1 MEWFWL
7 WSADRQGGSLTSLKS
22 LGAVL
27 AVMALSPAL
36 GQAEDLDRPRAYLGL
51 RVGESNPLVR
61 ANDVAGVSLGVDL
74 GRFLS
79 AELSADF
86 YELPLDVPGRGQAGE
101 YGVMALAPQL
111 RIRYPLLGGNL
122 VPYVLGGVGAGV
134 LQFNDRKRPGFGLS
148 IEEEAV
154 RAIGIVGAGVE
165 YFLADNLAL
174 GLEGRYIASGRRGV
188 RIEGARHP
196 FDLDTG
202 LMALTVRLL
211 YPELRPPRPSARGT
225 LLPARL
231 YLGARIGGALP
242 THEEVFP
249 EIQNRPEAPAWAGAM
264 NQLFGIAAGVNL
276 GRHLGIELP
285 LEGYEMNLAIPG
297 RGAVGEYAL
306 YTAIP
311 LLRVRSSWMDGKL
324 ELYGLGGVGLTYAE
338 YNDPKPAGAGLEVQA
353 RDVSLAGAL
362 GAGVEYFVTTNVAI
376 GLEVKYVISRGHEV
390 RIAGRPVGDGTLD
403 SVLLSVG
410 VRAFLGRIGGG

>member
-1 MEWFWL
+1 M
-7 WSADRQGGSLTSLKS
+7 TSLRP
-22 LGAVL
+22 LGCAL

-61 ANDVAGVSLGVDL
+61 ANDVAGLSVGVDL

-86 YELPLDVPGRGQAGE
+86 YELPLDIPGRGQAGE
-101 YGVMALAPQL
+101 YGVMALAPLL

-134 LQFNDRKRPGFGLS
+134 LQFNDRKRSGFGLS

-154 RAIGIVGAGVE
+154 RAIGIVGAGLE
-165 YFLADNLAL
+165 YYLADNLAL
-174 GLEGRYIASGRRGV
+174 GLEGRYVVSGRRGV
-188 RIEGARHP
+188 RIDGAHHP

-202 LMALTVRLL
+202 LVALTVRLL
-211 YPELRPPRPSARGT
+211 YPELRPTRPPERGT

-242 THEEVFP
+242 THEEIFP
-249 EIQNRPEAPAWAGAM
+249 GIQSQPEAPAWAGAM
-264 NQLFGIAAGVNL
+264 NQLFGIAVGVNL

-285 LEGYEMNLAIPG
+285 LEGYEMNLAISG

-324 ELYGLGGVGLTYAE
+324 ELYGLGG
-338 YNDPKPAGAGLEVQA
+338 
-353 RDVSLAGAL
+353 
-362 GAGVEYFVTTNVAI
+362 
-376 GLEVKYVISRGHEV
+376 
-390 RIAGRPVGDGTLD
+390 GRPDLCRVQ
-403 SVLLSVG
+403 
-410 VRAFLGRIGGG
+410 RPKARGRGP